1 MTVPPPVPAPVKKV
15 HRLSVWQLILG
26 VSGFLFY
33 LLAIVLLLVLMTAF
47 QPGNTVI
54 ALNIENIRVNI
65 WVMAF
70 LACLIIPSIIYAIRR
85 LRGIETGPVLIDNR
99 KFLWAVGWMVVW
111 VGVIYLG
118 NHYYSQTQPAFLT
131 AFLNVVTISLPVF
144 FWVSLGGFRLKIH
157 SVQRAWGVFTLTQLI
172 SMMATVFVEALLF
185 IGVVIAA
192 GAWLSQQAEFLPYLS
207 ILQSQGSLSE
217 QNIQSLVY
225 ASLPLIQ
232 TPILYAGI
240 AVGVCLLVPMIEEL
254 FKPLAVWFF
263 AGKGIS
269 PSEGFFIGMVCGG
282 AFALVE
288 SLMMMSMSS
297 GDLWITAVF
306 ARAGAGLL
314 HVITAGLSGWALSK
328 SWQDGK
334 YWRVALVYL
343 GVILMHGL
351 WNFFALLMGLNNFV
365 IPVDSA
371 LIAALIPA
379 SRWILGGI
387 ILAEITLMFFVNR
400 RLQKESLPPVFQ
412 LMDDPLQN

>member
-1 MTVPPPVPAPVKKV
+1 MTVPPPIPAPVAKV
-15 HRLSVWQLILG
+15 HRFSVWQLILG
-26 VSGFLFY
+26 ISGFLFY
-33 LLAIVLLLVLMTAF
+33 LLAIILLLVLMAAFKPGSTA
-47 QPGNTVI
+47 I
-54 ALNIENIRVNI
+54 ALNNESIRVNL

-85 LRGIETGPVLIDNR
+85 LRGNETSPLFIDNR
-99 KFLWAVGWMVVW
+99 KFLLAVGWMVVW

-144 FWVSLGGFRLKIH
+144 FWVALGGFRLKIH
-157 SVQRAWGVFTLTQLI
+157 SVQRAWGVFSFTQFV
-172 SMMATVFVEALLF
+172 SMMATVFIEALFF

-207 ILQSQGSLSE
+207 ILQSQGTLSE

-232 TPILYAGI
+232 TPIVYAGI
-240 AVGVCLLVPMIEEL
+240 AVGFCLVVPMIEEL

-263 AGKGIS
+263 AGKEIS
-269 PSEGFFIGMVCGG
+269 PSEGFFVGMVCGG

-288 SLMMMSMSS
+288 SLMMMSMAS

-314 HVITAGLSGWALSK
+314 HVVTAGLSGWALAK

-351 WNFFALLMGLNNFV
+351 WNFFALLMGLNNIV

-371 LIAALIPA
+371 LIAVLIPA
-379 SRWILGGI
+379 SKWILGGI
-387 ILAEITLMFFVNR
+387 ILAAISLLFFVNSH
-400 RLQKESLPPVFQ
+400 LQKETLPPVFPV
-412 LMDDPLQN
+412 MDDPLQS